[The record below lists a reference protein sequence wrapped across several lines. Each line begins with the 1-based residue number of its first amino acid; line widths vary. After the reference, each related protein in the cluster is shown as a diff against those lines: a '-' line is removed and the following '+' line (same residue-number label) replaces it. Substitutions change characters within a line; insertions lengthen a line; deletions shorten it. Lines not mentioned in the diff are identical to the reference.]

1 MKARVFVSAVV
12 ALVLAPSLTS
22 AQGIVA
28 SGKIGTLGLGADVSF
43 GVLPRLALRVGASFQ
58 PIEPSREIDD
68 IDFELQLP
76 SPNFMGAVDL
86 YLAGPLRLSAG
97 LISFGSDIEVTG
109 DLTEDVEIGDETYSP
124 EEIGTLTG
132 LFDTKDVAPWAGI
145 GLGKSLGPGVAFTMD
160 LGVAFSGEPAVTLSA
175 DGPISGQPAFQ
186 ANLRQEEANL
196 QEDASLVKLF
206 PVLSIGLSIG
216 FR

>member
-1 MKARVFVSAVV
+1 MRVRTLALAVLLAVV
-12 ALVLAPSLTS
+12 APSMGV

-28 SGKIGTLGLGADVSF
+28 SGRAGTLGLGADVSF

-58 PIEPSREIDD
+58 PWEPSREIDD
-68 IDFELQLP
+68 IEFELQLP
-76 SPNFMGAVDL
+76 SPNFLGAVDL

-97 LISFGSDIEVTG
+97 VISFGSDIEVTG
-109 DLTEDVEIGDETYSP
+109 DLTQPVEIGNETYSP
-124 EEIGTLTG
+124 QEIGTLTG

-145 GLGKSLGPGVAFTMD
+145 GLGKALGPGVAFTLD
-160 LGVAFSGEPAVTLSA
+160 LGVAFSGEPEVTLNA
-175 DGPISGQPAFQ
+175 TGPLSNDPVFQ

-196 QEDASLVKLF
+196 QEDASLVELF

>member
-1 MKARVFVSAVV
+1 MRVRTIAVA
-12 ALVLAPSLTS
+12 ALLAAVAPSMVA

-28 SGKIGTLGLGADVSF
+28 SGRVGTLGLGADVSF

-58 PIEPSREIDD
+58 PWEPSREIDD

-97 LISFGSDIEVTG
+97 IISFGSDIEVTG
-109 DLTEDVEIGDETYSP
+109 DLTQPVEIGDETYSP
-124 EEIGTLTG
+124 QEIGTLTG
-132 LFDTKDVAPWAGI
+132 VFDTKNVAPWAGI
-145 GLGKSLGPGVAFTMD
+145 GLGKSLGPGVGFTMD
-160 LGVAFSGEPAVTLSA
+160 LGVAFSGEPEVMLNATGPLS
-175 DGPISGQPAFQ
+175 SQPAFQ
-186 ANLRQEEANL
+186 ANLAQEEANL

-206 PVLSIGLSIG
+206 PVVSIGLSIG